1 MCAFLDEDGMM
12 MLKEYEASREE
23 MGDRMDLD
31 DIARVEREEVEICRD
46 FLNRVKRL
54 NFRIH
59 LEKALQR

>member
-1 MCAFLDEDGMM
+1 

-23 MGDRMDLD
+23 MGERMDLD
-31 DIARVEREEVEICRD
+31 DAARVETEEAERWRD

-59 LEKALQR
+59 LEKALER